1 MPTFRLGK
9 VTAVDLDGPDITLC
23 RVATDAGDIEAAAW
37 PSISGPV
44 GVGDRVVLN
53 TTGIELGL
61 GTGGWGFVLWN
72 LDGPG
77 PRGDAEGHIV
87 KLRYTPLQTEVLAA
101 EEPSSPHHSALR
113 EATSIHGM
121 PVVACGLHSQI
132 AGVAAGIKAERSD
145 ARVAYVMT
153 DGAALPLSWS
163 GLVRDLK
170 AAGLI
175 DVSCTAGHAFGGD
188 LEAVNV
194 FSALA
199 IVRHAVDA
207 SVAIVAMGPGVVG
220 TSTAL
225 GFTAIEQGQVLDA
238 AAALGGR
245 AVGCLRIC
253 FADERPRHH
262 GLSHHTITALT
273 VAAQRPATI
282 VLPELPAEQA
292 AEAMRRVEASGLDER
307 HELVT
312 VDGQP
317 GLDLLLATGV
327 EVSSMGRTPAEI
339 PELWLAAAAAGR
351 VAASLL

>member
-1 MPTFRLGK
+1 MPAFREGK
-9 VTAVDLDGPDITLC
+9 VTAVEVDEPDITTC
-23 RVATDAGDIEAAAW
+23 RVATDDGEIEAAAW
-37 PSISGPV
+37 PSISGRV
-44 GVGDRVVLN
+44 QVGDRVVVN

-72 LDGPG
+72 LDGSG
-77 PRGDAEGHIV
+77 PLRQGEGHIV

-101 EEPSSPHHSALR
+101 EEPDSPHHAALR

-170 AAGLI
+170 AGGLI
-175 DVSCTAGHAFGGD
+175 DVTSTAGHAFGGD

-199 IVRHAVDA
+199 AVRHAADA
-207 SVAIVAMGPGVVG
+207 NVAIVAMGPGVVG

-245 AVGCLRIC
+245 ALACLRIC

-273 VAAQRPATI
+273 VAAQRPAT
-282 VLPELPAEQA
+282 VVVPQLPPEQA
-292 AEAMRRVEASGLDER
+292 AEVMRRVEASGLDER

-312 VDGQP
+312 ADGGP
-317 GLDLLLATGV
+317 GLELLLSSGIEA
-327 EVSSMGRTPAEI
+327 SSMGRSPDQI
-339 PELWLAAAAAGR
+339 PELWLAAAAVGR
-351 VAASLL
+351 VAASFV

>member
-1 MPTFRLGK
+1 MPTFRAGK
-9 VTAVDLDGPDITLC
+9 VTAVDTDRPDITLC
-23 RVATDAGDIEAAAW
+23 RVTTDDGEIDAASW
-37 PSISGPV
+37 PSLTGPV
-44 GVGDRVVLN
+44 RIGDRVVVN
-53 TTGIELGL
+53 TTGIKLELGS
-61 GTGGWGFVLWN
+61 GGWGFVLWN
-72 LDGPG
+72 LDGSG
-77 PRGDAEGHIV
+77 PPESVGGHIV
-87 KLRYTPLQTEVLAA
+87 KLRYTPWQTEVLAA
-101 EEPSSPHHSALR
+101 EEPASPHHAALR
-113 EATSIHGM
+113 EAKSVNGM

-132 AGVAAGIKAERSD
+132 AGVAAGVKAERPD

-163 GLVRDLK
+163 KLVRDLTS
-170 AAGLI
+170 AGLV
-175 DVSCTAGHAFGGD
+175 DVTCTAGHSFGGE

-194 FSALA
+194 FSALTA
-199 IVRHAVDA
+199 VRHAANADVT
-207 SVAIVAMGPGVVG
+207 IVAMGPGLVG

-225 GFTAIEQGQVLDA
+225 GFTAIEQGQILDA

-245 AVGCLRIC
+245 AVGCLRVC

-282 VLPELPAEQA
+282 VMPELPAEQA

-312 VDGQP
+312 VDGSP
-317 GLDLLLATGV
+317 GLDLLQGTGIRV
-327 EVSSMGRTPAEI
+327 TSMGRSPNEI

-351 VAASLL
+351 VAASWV

>member
-1 MPTFRLGK
+1 MPTFRHGK
-9 VTAVDLDGPDITLC
+9 ITAVDVERTDIVLC
-23 RVATDAGDIEAAAW
+23 RIATDDGEIEAAAW
-37 PSISGPV
+37 PSMSGKV
-44 GVGDRVVLN
+44 AVGDRVVVN

-72 LDGPG
+72 LDGSG
-77 PRGDAEGHIV
+77 PAGRAEGHIV
-87 KLRYTPLQTEVLAA
+87 KLRYTPWQTEVLAA
-101 EEPSSPHHSALR
+101 EEPDSPHHAALQ

-153 DGAALPLSWS
+153 DGAAVPMSWS
-163 GLVRDLK
+163 GLVRELK
-170 AAGLI
+170 TAGLI
-175 DVSCTAGHAFGGD
+175 DVTCTAGHAFGGD

-199 IVRHAVDA
+199 AVRHAADA
-207 SVAIVAMGPGVVG
+207 DLAIVAMGPGVVG

-245 AVGCLRIC
+245 AVACLRIC

-273 VAAQRPATI
+273 VAAQRPAT
-282 VLPELPAEQA
+282 VVMPELPAEQT

-312 VDGQP
+312 SDGKP
-317 GLDLLLATGV
+317 GLDLLLETGI
-327 EVSSMGRTPAEI
+327 EVSSMGRSPQEI

-351 VAASLL
+351 VAASWL